1 MGAKRLGRRIWSIGS
16 GLPFPINAFLVEADA
31 ALTLVDA
38 GIRPMAGAILRAIGR
53 LGLPLA
59 QVVLTH
65 GHFDHIGGLP
75 AVLRR
80 WPVPVLAHPEEIP
93 FLLGKYRYPALL
105 RLPIQ
110 QTSTF
115 RQPATPAK
123 PLVDPRF
130 LRALDPTEAPAGL
143 QPRHCPGHTPGHTAY
158 WAPDE
163 GLLLAGDLFSAYVPG
178 RLGRPT
184 PSLTVDMAQAVRSG
198 ALVTEL
204 QPARMALCHGGVV
217 RRPHDLY
224 PAYRRRHLRE

>member
-1 MGAKRLGRRIWSIGS
+1 MGAKRLGRRVWAIGS
-16 GLPFPINAFLVEADA
+16 GLPFPINVFLVELGGG
-31 ALTLVDA
+31 LTLVDA

-53 LGLPLA
+53 LGLPL
-59 QVVLTH
+59 QRVVLTH

-80 WPVPVLAHPEEIP
+80 WPVPVLAHPEEVP
-93 FLLGKYRYPALL
+93 FLLGERRYPAML
-105 RLPIQ
+105 RWP
-110 QTSTF
+110 TKRPSTL
-115 RQPATPAK
+115 RRPAMPAK
-123 PLVDPRF
+123 PLVDPRW
-130 LRALDPTEAPAGL
+130 LRALDPAEEPAGL

-163 GLLLAGDLFSAYVPG
+163 GLLLAGDLFSAYLPG

-184 PSLTVDMAQAVRSG
+184 PSLTTDMAQAVRSG

-204 QPARMALCHGGVV
+204 RPERMALCHGGVV
-217 RRPHDLY
+217 HRPHDLY